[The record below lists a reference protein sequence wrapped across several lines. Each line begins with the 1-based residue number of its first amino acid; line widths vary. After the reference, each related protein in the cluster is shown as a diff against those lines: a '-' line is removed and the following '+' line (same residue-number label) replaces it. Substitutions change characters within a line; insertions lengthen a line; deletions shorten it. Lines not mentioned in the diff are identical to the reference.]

1 MADHRQKNV
10 TLIRLIAG
18 FKLLKGV
25 MLLAVAIGALKLLN
39 ESVEGQ
45 VRGWLAVLWLDPDNH
60 YIHSVLRK
68 LAGLDNRKLEEISAG
83 SFFYSAILSTEGVG
97 LLLGKRWAEYFTI
110 IATGSFIPLEVY
122 ELIKKVSIGKVAVL
136 VVNVAVVGYLVVRV
150 RQKAN
155 GKEESHA

>member
-68 LAGLDNRKLEEISAG
+68 LAGLDNGKLEEISAG

>member
-1 MADHRQKNV
+1 VADHRQKNV

-68 LAGLDNRKLEEISAG
+68 LGGLDNGKLEEISAG